1 VTGFS
6 ADWLRL
12 REPYDI
18 RARSDEFARSLR
30 LQLPLRP
37 LRAMDLG
44 TGTAANIRYL
54 APRLG
59 GEQSWLCVDN
69 DVALI
74 AEQPAQLHGS
84 DYICTLTSLQTD
96 LATQLHALPLAGCNL
111 VTASALLD
119 LVSASWLDRLAGHC
133 AAAGACVLFAL
144 SYDGRMECSPGDP
157 DDAWL
162 NTLINRHQQGDKGF
176 GQALGPNA
184 TSHACKAFAALDY
197 SVHTAA
203 SDWAIDAASGPQ
215 GLQLQSELIDGWV
228 AAACEIAA
236 EDKFRVMEWGRRRKA
251 HVLAGRSHI
260 RVGHQDFTAWPGSLS
275 GS

>member
-1 VTGFS
+1 
-6 ADWLRL
+6 
-12 REPYDI
+12 
-18 RARSDEFARSLR
+18 
-30 LQLPLRP
+30 
-37 LRAMDLG
+37 MDLG

-54 APRLG
+54 APRLS
-59 GEQSWLCVDN
+59 GEQSWLSVDN

-74 AEQPAQLHGS
+74 AEQPAQLHGADFS
-84 DYICTLTSLQTD
+84 CTLTPMQTD
-96 LATQLHALPLAGCNL
+96 LATQLHALPFAGCNL

-133 AAAGACVLFAL
+133 AEAGACVLFAL
-144 SYDGRMECSPGDP
+144 SYDGRMECDPCDP

-162 NTLINRHQQGDKGF
+162 NALINRHQQGDKGF

-184 TSHACKAFAALDY
+184 TPHACKAFAALDY
-197 SVHTAA
+197 SVHTVA
-203 SDWAIDAASGPQ
+203 SDWAIEPE

-236 EDKFRVMEWGRRRKA
+236 EDKFRVIEWGKRRKA

-260 RVGHQDFTAWPGSLS
+260 RVGHQDFIALPTRAGGSR
-275 GS
+275 